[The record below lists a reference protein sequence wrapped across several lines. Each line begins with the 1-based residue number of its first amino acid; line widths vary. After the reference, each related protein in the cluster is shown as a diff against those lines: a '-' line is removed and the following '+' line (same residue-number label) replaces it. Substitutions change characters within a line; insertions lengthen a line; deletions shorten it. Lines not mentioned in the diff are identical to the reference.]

1 VGIALRRCA
10 VASYMRR
17 LQYLRRCQRLSIEKD
32 GALHV
37 ILRIIYGPEYTLP
50 EHLERL
56 KSRGLGTKRFL
67 HFPLTIEA
75 HLSRQ
80 GRSLYGEG
88 QSKQ

>member
-1 VGIALRRCA
+1 MHWIANGSSLGNIPALRA
-10 VASYMRR
+10 VKVRGR
-17 LQYLRRCQRLSIEKD
+17 EYLRIT
-32 GALHV
+32 
-37 ILRIIYGPEYTLP
+37 YGPEYTLP
-50 EHLERL
+50 KHLERL

-80 GRSLYGEG
+80 GKSLYGDG

>member
-1 VGIALRRCA
+1 MHWIANGSSLGNIPALRA
-10 VASYMRR
+10 VKVRGREY
-17 LQYLRRCQRLSIEKD
+17 
-32 GALHV
+32 
-37 ILRIIYGPEYTLP
+37 LRIIYGPEYTLP

-80 GRSLYGEG
+80 GKSLYGDG

>member
-1 VGIALRRCA
+1 MHWIANGSSLGNIPALRA
-10 VASYMRR
+10 VKVRR
-17 LQYLRRCQRLSIEKD
+17 REY
-32 GALHV
+32 
-37 ILRIIYGPEYTLP
+37 LRIIYGPEYTLP
-50 EHLERL
+50 EDLERL

-80 GRSLYGEG
+80 GKSLYGDG

>member
-1 VGIALRRCA
+1 MIKPLEFVTKGRKGLAQTA
-10 VASYMRR
+10 VKVRGR
-17 LQYLRRCQRLSIEKD
+17 EYL
-32 GALHV
+32 G
-37 ILRIIYGPEYTLP
+37 IIYGPEYTLP
-50 EHLERL
+50 EHLERR

-80 GRSLYGEG
+80 GKSLYGEG